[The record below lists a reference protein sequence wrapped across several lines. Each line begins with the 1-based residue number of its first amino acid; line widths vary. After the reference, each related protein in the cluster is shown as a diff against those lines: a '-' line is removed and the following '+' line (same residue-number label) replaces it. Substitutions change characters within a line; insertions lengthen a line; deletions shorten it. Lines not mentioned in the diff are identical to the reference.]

1 MFVLFSKAHYKVK
14 MTMPDALVGRTRLIH
29 RIGTFSY
36 GALLRPILHAR
47 TVNGVTGVFCGPREH
62 PNIFQGTRQHWLIFQ
77 ENKGINLILGDR
89 NVAIWKTR
97 SVSIHWPYA
106 FVIVPRQSQCFDALL
121 MFKRMLMSEN

>member
-1 MFVLFSKAHYKVK
+1 
-14 MTMPDALVGRTRLIH
+14 MTMLDAIVRRTRLSH

-36 GALLRPILHAR
+36 GALLRPMLRAR
-47 TVNGVTGVFCGPREH
+47 TVNGATGVFCRH

-89 NVAIWKTR
+89 NVAIWKTPR

-106 FVIVPRQSQCFDALL
+106 FVIIHRQSQCFDALL
-121 MFKRMLMSEN
+121 MFKRMLTSEN